1 MSKLLTKIASTDN
14 LHSGSNGAVS
24 GFARKRSNSNAMNA
38 PVQGV
43 RFIALRKTYIF
54 RLHSSV

>member
-38 PVQGV
+38 D
-43 RFIALRKTYIF
+43 L
-54 RLHSSV
+54 